1 VGLKMKIIHV
11 IDYFQPQLGYQE
23 TFLAKEQ
30 AKQGHEVYVLTSD
43 RYNPIVYKGNAAK
56 KILGSRI
63 KGTGFFVEEGI
74 NVWRLKT
81 VFELPHAIW
90 MLGIEEKIKEINPD
104 VIHIHGI
111 ANLAAIR
118 VALLK
123 RKKSDVFLVFD
134 DHMLFIASRSPL
146 KCLYPIFKWTFAKLI
161 FGQADA
167 LVGVE
172 DSCKDFMHKNYG
184 FPLEDIKVI
193 PLGADDSLFKRD
205 LKIRKVLREKY
216 CFEESDVVFIYAGKI
231 IPEKGPH
238 ILVEAACKLMKEYD
252 NVKVLLVG
260 NGRSEY
266 IQRIQKIIV
275 TNNLEDRFILHNAV
289 PNKDLFKLY
298 STADVAVWPMEA
310 SLSMM
315 EAMSCELPVIIS
327 DNSEVKKRVQH
338 DNGFTYTYKNP
349 DSLAEKMELLLN
361 PQKRADMGANGRR
374 YIKEHLSWKVI
385 SGQFIDLIREC

>member
-1 VGLKMKIIHV
+1 MKIIHV
-11 IDYFQPQLGYQE
+11 IDHFYPQLGYQE

-30 AKQGHEVYVLTSD
+30 AKLGHEVYVLTSD
-43 RYNPIVYKGNAAK
+43 RYSLVGYKGNA
-56 KILGSRI
+56 KILGNRI
-63 KGTGFFVEEGI
+63 KGVGFSVEEGI
-74 NVWRLKT
+74 KVWRLKPL
-81 VFELPHAIW
+81 FELPHAIW
-90 MLGIEEKIKEINPD
+90 MLGLEEKINEIKPD
-104 VIHIHGI
+104 VIHIHGV
-111 ANLAAIR
+111 ANISAIR

-123 RKKSDVFLVFD
+123 KKNDHVFLIYD
-134 DHMLFIASRSPL
+134 DHMLSIASRSPL

-385 SGQFIDLIREC
+385 SGQFIDLIR